1 MLGFLANSLTNR
13 PMFIASKKTAPRFA
27 SLLLTCLGVS
37 ALGDDATAPLVVG
50 GNGRT
55 CNDDPQCINRLHPDI
70 PMAAVAEPGQTIVLH
85 TRNASDFDLDPNSS
99 YDDPRRQHGNT
110 GHALTGPVAIRGAKA
125 GDTLAVTLLAIDPGP
140 WGKTWVGA
148 GGFIADLYP
157 GGFSA
162 TWTLSPEF
170 ATSAD
175 IPGVRIP
182 NSAFPGVITTLPDQ
196 ALVDRALTREA
207 AIDEI
212 GARVFLPAPI
222 NATPEAICGP
232 DGSRKEQCLR
242 TIPPR
247 EHGGNMDIRYMRPGV
262 TIYLPCMVDGCGLA
276 IGDVHF
282 AQGDGEVSGTAI
294 EMDSTV
300 TLKAEILRE
309 PPAPGVSYSGPAS
322 VLAIPSARFFA
333 TTGLP
338 LKARGEVPSDMNY
351 LGSSVVAGLE
361 SLPDDIALAARNA
374 LIAMIDH
381 LVSAYGYTPEQ
392 AYIICSVAVDLR
404 IGQLVDAPNV
414 GATAI
419 LPLDIF
425 VDD

>member
-1 MLGFLANSLTNR
+1 
-13 PMFIASKKTAPRFA
+13 
-27 SLLLTCLGVS
+27 
-37 ALGDDATAPLVVG
+37 
-50 GNGRT
+50 
-55 CNDDPQCINRLHPDI
+55 
-70 PMAAVAEPGQTIVLH
+70 
-85 TRNASDFDLDPNSS
+85 
-99 YDDPRRQHGNT
+99 
-110 GHALTGPVAIRGAKA
+110 
-125 GDTLAVTLLAIDPGP
+125 
-140 WGKTWVGA
+140 
-148 GGFIADLYP
+148 
-157 GGFSA
+157 
-162 TWTLSPEF
+162 
-170 ATSAD
+170 
-175 IPGVRIP
+175 
-182 NSAFPGVITTLPDQ
+182 
-196 ALVDRALTREA
+196 
-207 AIDEI
+207 
-212 GARVFLPAPI
+212 
-222 NATPEAICGP
+222 
-232 DGSRKEQCLR
+232 
-242 TIPPR
+242 
-247 EHGGNMDIRYMRPGV
+247 MDIRYMRPGV
-262 TIYLPCMVDGCGLA
+262 TIYLPCMIDGCGLA

-300 TLKAEILRE
+300 TLKAEILSE

-322 VLAIPSARFFA
+322 VLAIPSERFFA

-338 LKARGEVPSDMNY
+338 LKGEGEVPADMDY
-351 LGSSVVAGLE
+351 LDSSVVAGLE

>member
-1 MLGFLANSLTNR
+1 
-13 PMFIASKKTAPRFA
+13 MFIKLVYP
-27 SLLLTCLGVS
+27 SLAS
-37 ALGDDATAPLVVG
+37 ALAALITLAAHSASATEALIVG

-55 CNDDPQCINRLHPDI
+55 CNDDPQCINRLHPRI
-70 PMAAVAEPGQTIVLH
+70 PMAAIADPGQTIVLH
-85 TRNASDFDLDPNSS
+85 TRNASDFDLDPHSN
-99 YDDPRRQHGNT
+99 YDDPRRKHGNT

-125 GDTLAVTLLAIDPGP
+125 GDTLAVTLLSVEPGK
-140 WGKTWVGA
+140 WGKTWVGG

-157 GGFSA
+157 AGFSA
-162 TWTLSPEF
+162 TWELR
-170 ATSAD
+170 AD
-175 IPGVRIP
+175 YASSEQIPGVRIP

-196 ALVDRALTREA
+196 ALVERALAREA
-207 AIDEI
+207 AIDKL
-212 GARVFLPAPI
+212 GARVFMPAPV
-222 NATPEAICGP
+222 NATPAEICGP
-232 DGSRKEQCLR
+232 SGTLKEQCLR

-262 TIYLPCMVDGCGLA
+262 TIYLPCLVDGCGLA
-276 IGDVHF
+276 IGDVHY

-300 TLKAEILRE
+300 TLKTEILSKA
-309 PPAPGVSYSGPAS
+309 PAPGVSYSGPAS
-322 VLAIPSARFFA
+322 ALAIPGERFFA

-338 LKARGEVPSDMNY
+338 LKAAGEVPGDMEYLASDRV
-351 LGSSVVAGLE
+351 GALE

-374 LIAMIDH
+374 LIAMIEH
-381 LVSAYGYTPEQ
+381 LVTEYGYTPDQ
-392 AYIICSVAVDLR
+392 AYVICSVAVDLR

>member
-1 MLGFLANSLTNR
+1 MPSKPFHPLSPGTQVPGAPAVSLL
-13 PMFIASKKTAPRFA
+13 FIALFI
-27 SLLLTCLGVS
+27 SLSVQ
-37 ALGDDATAPLVVG
+37 AADPLVVG

-85 TRNASDFDLDPNSS
+85 TRNASDFDLDPSSS

-125 GDTLAVTLLAIDPGP
+125 GDTLAVTLLSIDPGP

-162 TWTLSPEF
+162 TWKLTSQF
-170 ATSAD
+170 ATSTD

-196 ALVDRALTREA
+196 ALVDRALAREA
-207 AIDEI
+207 AIAEI

-222 NATPEAICGP
+222 NATPDAICGP
-232 DGSRKEQCLR
+232 DGTRKEQCLR

-262 TIYLPCMVDGCGLA
+262 TIYLPCMIDGCGLA

-300 TLKAEILRE
+300 TLKAEILAE
-309 PPAPGVSYSGPAS
+309 SPASGVSYSGPAS
-322 VLAIPSARFFA
+322 VLAIPSERFFA

-338 LKARGEVPSDMNY
+338 LKAEGDVPTDMDY
-351 LGSSVVAGLE
+351 LDSSVVARLE

-374 LIAMIDH
+374 LVAMIDH
-381 LVSAYGYTPEQ
+381 LVAEYGYTPEQ

>member
-1 MLGFLANSLTNR
+1 MWRTPRANRFLWVAVTLLTLLTLTTR
-13 PMFIASKKTAPRFA
+13 A
-27 SLLLTCLGVS
+27 SLS
-37 ALGDDATAPLVVG
+37 QAAGDSLVVG

-55 CNDDPQCINRLHPDI
+55 CNDDPQCINRLHPAI
-70 PMAAVAEPGQTIVLH
+70 PMTAVADAGQTIVFH
-85 TRNASDFDLDPNSS
+85 TRNASDFDLNPHST
-99 YDDPRRQHGNT
+99 YDDPRRKTGNT

-125 GDTLAVTLLAIDPGP
+125 GDTLAVTLLTVDPGE
-140 WGKTWVGA
+140 WGQTWVGA

-157 GGFSA
+157 TGFSA
-162 TWTLSPEF
+162 RWRLEADF

-182 NSAFPGVITTLPDQ
+182 NTAFPGVITTLPDQ
-196 ALVDRALTREA
+196 ALVERSMAREA
-207 AIDEI
+207 AIGSL
-212 GARVFLPAPI
+212 GARVFMPEPV
-222 NATPEAICGP
+222 NATPAAICGP
-232 DGSRKEQCLR
+232 SGTASAQCLR

-262 TIYLPCMVDGCGLA
+262 TIYLPCYVDGCGLA
-276 IGDVHF
+276 IGDVHY

-294 EMDSTV
+294 EMDATV
-300 TLKAEILRE
+300 TLTTEILAKA
-309 PPAPGVSYSGPAS
+309 PAPGVSYSGPSAA
-322 VLAIPSARFFA
+322 LAIPGTRFFA

-338 LKARGEVPSDMNY
+338 LKQPGDVPPDMNY
-351 LGSSVVAGLE
+351 LGSERIGRLE

-374 LIAMIDH
+374 LLAMIDH
-381 LVSAYGYTPEQ
+381 LVATYGYTPEQ

-425 VDD
+425 LSDEVPAR